1 MKTILSVL
9 ATLFALPIFSQNT
22 FVYKTANAEVILLAE
37 INSTR
42 KADNLIGFT
51 PEIAAETAPDNTY
64 PGGTNAFLIK
74 INGENILVDT
84 GLGRELFK
92 NLETF
97 GVKPED
103 VTKILI
109 THLHADHFLG
119 LQRDGNRAFP
129 YAKVYLSLKESENT
143 PENAKKI
150 LDLYSGDII
159 TFHPDEYPKE
169 VISGVNSLAA
179 YGHTPGHTVFIVDN
193 LMIWGDLTHAM
204 AIQMPYPRVAI
215 SYDTDPVMAV
225 NSRLR
230 ILEYVI
236 KNKMTVAGM
245 HIPYPSIGNV
255 SSIGAEKYLFTPA
268 K

>member
-1 MKTILSVL
+1 M
-9 ATLFALPIFSQNT
+9 
-22 FVYKTANAEVILLAE
+22 
-37 INSTR
+37 
-42 KADNLIGFT
+42 
-51 PEIAAETAPDNTY
+51 
-64 PGGTNAFLIK
+64 
-74 INGENILVDT
+74 
-84 GLGRELFK
+84 
-92 NLETF
+92 
-97 GVKPED
+97 
-103 VTKILI
+103 
-109 THLHADHFLG
+109 
-119 LQRDGNRAFP
+119 
-129 YAKVYLSLKESENT
+129 
-143 PENAKKI
+143 
-150 LDLYSGDII
+150 
-159 TFHPDEYPKE
+159 
-169 VISGVNSLAA
+169 AA

-245 HIPYPSIGNV
+245 HIPYPSIGKV